1 MPDVEI
7 GGRMSLQLQM
17 EQMPDYLAARFTG
30 AGAPEEVWLQFE
42 LIAGQCKRMKND
54 KLLID
59 TSEAEGT
66 ISLLERYLMA
76 KKTLIFEQYG
86 LKVAYVDK
94 PGRMDPKKFGELVA
108 RKLWINARMFSDF
121 RAAEE
126 WLLK

>member
-76 KKTLIFEQYG
+76 KKNT
-86 LKVAYVDK
+86 
-94 PGRMDPKKFGELVA
+94 
-108 RKLWINARMFSDF
+108 DF
-121 RAAEE
+121 
-126 WLLK
+126 